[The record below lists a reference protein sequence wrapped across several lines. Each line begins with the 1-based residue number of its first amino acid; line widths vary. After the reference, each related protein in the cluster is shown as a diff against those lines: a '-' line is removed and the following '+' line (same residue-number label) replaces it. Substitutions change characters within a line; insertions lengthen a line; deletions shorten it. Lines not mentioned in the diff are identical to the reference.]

1 MGKLNIFNKY
11 GAYADYTNIIE
22 FSMRESAFTID
33 SLIDETFKAGV
44 LLLDSDH
51 LLEILKKIYYSF

>member
-1 MGKLNIFNKY
+1 MRSMINLNIFNKF

-22 FSMRESAFTID
+22 FSMRESSFVID
-33 SLIDETFKAGV
+33 SLIDESYKAGV

-51 LLEILKKIYYSF
+51 LVEILKIE

>member
-1 MGKLNIFNKY
+1 MNLFNKF
-11 GAYADYTNIIE
+11 GIFADYTNIIE

-33 SLIDETFKAGV
+33 SLIDETFKPGV

-51 LLEILKKIYYSF
+51 LLEVLKK

>member
-1 MGKLNIFNKY
+1 MNIFEKL

-22 FSMRESAFTID
+22 FSMRESAFIID

-44 LLLDSDH
+44 LIMDNDH
-51 LLEILKKIYYSF
+51 LLDILKN